1 MMQRYDFGTAVFG
14 GTIAVVGVLLLLD
27 RTGALTWPG
36 HWGIWP
42 LLLIGYGLSRMVQSR
57 YEAPRGLFPLALGVW
72 FFGGQARWWSLRETW
87 PLLLVA
93 LGFGIAWSAYVGSE
107 PVMAADEATPGT
119 GGTPGMGAPGM
130 SDRDLRRLRRRRRRP
145 SGAFVP
151 LVILTLIVIAVK
163 DNTDFAF
170 ARNDAADTTHAIAV
184 LGEARRVVTTDVFT
198 SAQMAAV
205 MGHSDLDLRRTTL
218 PPSGPASIEV
228 NVVMGGATLRVP
240 PDWIVDVEAVP
251 VLGAVNDRRSGATD
265 AAPAGASF
273 GTSRLVITGN
283 VVMGGLDIVSDNRGH

>member
-1 MMQRYDFGTAVFG
+1 MQRYDFGTAVFG
-14 GTIAVVGVLLLLD
+14 ATIAVVGVLLLLD
-27 RTGALTWPG
+27 RTGALPWPG

-93 LGFGIAWSAYVGSE
+93 IGLGIAWSAAVGSE
-107 PVMAADEATPGT
+107 PVMAADETTPETSGM
-119 GGTPGMGAPGM
+119 PGMG
-130 SDRDLRRLRRRRRRP
+130 DRDLRRLRRRRRRRH

-163 DNTDFAF
+163 DNTDLAF
-170 ARNDAADTTHAIAV
+170 ARNGAADTTHAVAV

-198 SAQMAAV
+198 SAEMVAV
-205 MGHSDLDLRRTTL
+205 MGHSDLDLRRTAL
-218 PPSGPASIEV
+218 PASGAAAIEV

-251 VLGAVNDRRSGATD
+251 VLGAVNDRRNGRSE
-265 AAPAGASF
+265 AAGAGASF
-273 GTSRLVITGN
+273 GTAPRLVVTGN
-283 VVMGGLDIVSDNRGH
+283 VVMGELAIVSDNRDH